1 MNFFLLLPLLDNEPQ
16 FKLSIIHLL
25 ACLALS
31 PLDCDILSSQI
42 IKACF
47 ITHFREKKNNAHSDS
62 NASRQ
67 HLCF

>member
-1 MNFFLLLPLLDNEPQ
+1 MNFFILLALLDNKPQ

-42 IKACF
+42 IKVCF
-47 ITHFREKKNNAHSDS
+47 ITLFGEMKT
-62 NASRQ
+62 
-67 HLCF
+67 FI